1 MKTIGSRI
9 ARIIEANGL
18 KKVQFASDL
27 NIDQSYVTQ
36 LVADRRVPSVR
47 LIESICSTYSIN
59 RKWLETGEG
68 EMYVESDQAMI
79 DRIVA
84 RYNGSDV
91 FRAILEVY
99 ITLPEDKQRAVEE
112 FVARLLDYKE
122 KGIPTDTLSVDDLP
136 RPAEQARPGSAQ
148 AE

>member
-1 MKTIGSRI
+1 MKNRI
-9 ARIIEANGL
+9 KEIRKDQGLTQIEFGEKLGL
-18 KKVQFASDL
+18 KG
-27 NIDQSYVTQ
+27 NTITTYENGT
-36 LVADRRVPSVR
+36 RVPSEAAIVA
-47 LIESICSTYSIN
+47 ICRTYSIN

>member
-1 MKTIGSRI
+1 MKNRI
-9 ARIIEANGL
+9 KEIRKDQGLTQIEFGEKLGL
-18 KKVQFASDL
+18 KG
-27 NIDQSYVTQ
+27 NTITTYENGT
-36 LVADRRVPSVR
+36 RVPSEAAMVA
-47 LIESICSTYSIN
+47 ICRTYSIN